1 MRMRGIGKKHC
12 EFSRHSKRE
21 SRTKARSGS
30 RTRITIGCFTMNC
43 RRDFCRHGTLGG
55 ADTRH
60 EAARAWIN
68 SNRDRLVTSDSIVD
82 EVLTLITARYR
93 RQTAIRAGHVLFSQE
108 LSGLIQLT
116 DEDKGR
122 AWGIFRSHSDKRW
135 SFTDCTS
142 FALMQ
147 RLGISNAFSFDR
159 HFSQM
164 RGIRRVP
171 N

>member
-1 MRMRGIGKKHC
+1 MI
-12 EFSRHSKRE
+12 FVD
-21 SRTKARSGS
+21 T
-30 RTRITIGCFTMNC
+30 
-43 RRDFCRHGTLGG
+43 G
-55 ADTRH
+55 AWVALFVEADARH

-68 SNRDRLVTSDSIVD
+68 SNRDRLVTSDYIVD
-82 EVLTLITARYR
+82 EVLTLIAARYR
-93 RQTAIRAGHVLFSQE
+93 RQTAIRAGHVLFGQGMAE
-108 LSGLIQLT
+108 LIQLT
-116 DEDKGR
+116 DEDKER
-122 AWGIFRSHSDKRW
+122 AWGMFRSHSDKGW

-147 RLGISNAFSFDR
+147 RLGISNAFAFDR

>member
-1 MRMRGIGKKHC
+1 MI
-12 EFSRHSKRE
+12 FVD
-21 SRTKARSGS
+21 T
-30 RTRITIGCFTMNC
+30 
-43 RRDFCRHGTLGG
+43 G
-55 ADTRH
+55 AWVALFV
-60 EAARAWIN
+60 EADANIAPPGWIS
-68 SNRDRLVTSDSIVD
+68 SNRDRLVTSDYIVD
-82 EVLTLITARYR
+82 EVLTLISSALST
-93 RQTAIRAGHVLFSQE
+93 QTAIRAGHVLFGQV
-108 LSGLIQLT
+108 LAGLIQLT

-122 AWGIFRSHSDKRW
+122 AWAIFRSHSDKRW

-147 RLGISNAFSFDR
+147 RLGISNAFAFDR

>member
-1 MRMRGIGKKHC
+1 VI
-12 EFSRHSKRE
+12 FVD
-21 SRTKARSGS
+21 T
-30 RTRITIGCFTMNC
+30 
-43 RRDFCRHGTLGG
+43 G
-55 ADTRH
+55 AWVALFVEADARH

-68 SNRDRLVTSDSIVD
+68 SNRDRLVTSDYIVD
-82 EVLTLITARYR
+82 EVLTLIAARYR
-93 RQTAIRAGHVLFSQE
+93 RQTAIRAGHVLFGQGMAE
-108 LSGLIQLT
+108 LIQLT
-116 DEDKGR
+116 DEDKER
-122 AWGIFRSHSDKRW
+122 AWGMFRSHSDKGW

-147 RLGISNAFSFDR
+147 RLGISNAFAFDR